1 MELDTRENY
10 NPGWKYN
17 YWEQKGVP
25 LRIELG
31 PKDLE
36 KEQVVFARRD
46 DASPSGKMTVKWSEV
61 AARAPEMLET
71 IQAALLD
78 FLPAS
83 TQSLRWPKMCSICA
97 RTSGNVTASN
107 SACSGASVRSSG
119 ERSLS
124 TMS

>member
-1 MELDTRENY
+1 MRVELDTRENY

-71 IQAALLD
+71 IQVALLEKARKERD
-78 FLPAS
+78 AHP
-83 TQSLRWPKMCSICA
+83 LREHVGGVHEHA
-97 RTSGNVTASN
+97 GRQH
-107 SACSGASVRSSG
+107 GAGPVVRAH
-119 ERSLS
+119 
-124 TMS
+124 

>member
-1 MELDTRENY
+1 MRVELDTRENY

-71 IQAALLD
+71 IQAALLEKAKSE
-78 FLPAS
+78 F
-83 TQSLRWPKMCSICA
+83 K
-97 RTSGNVTASN
+97 
-107 SACSGASVRSSG
+107 
-119 ERSLS
+119 ERSASGYVCPIEPDAVPIAL
-124 TMS
+124 